1 MANGG
6 GSSVRSLADDIKA
19 LGLDRY
25 LLDTAVVDQAAADLA
40 AWLQQETSLPVPR
53 AVVRVGCR
61 LVSAAL
67 LGRLNRGADR
77 AITGG
82 LAVAV
87 SAFERLPGADRFCAA
102 LRNWART
109 KAADAEAK
117 AQLDELLEGRGREI
131 DRELLPTLST
141 DLRFQ
146 LQQVGKLDGVRDQLT
161 AGFAQLLERLNP
173 QPQLDPK
180 LVELTQSSRLYFGAR
195 KVPFVG
201 REAELKRLL
210 RFTVTRGDVAWWLVT
225 GPGGMGKSRLA
236 LELCHRAGACW
247 RTGFLPQQQ
256 LEHFDWANWQPDLPH
271 LLIVDYA
278 AALPKAVGRMLEA
291 LRLRQ
296 HNTKLEMPVRVLLLE
311 RRQDD
316 RWWDELMAAGDR
328 HGLAEVLVDQ
338 APLELGPLGPDG
350 IWSMVAKLGG
360 DAAKTLGR
368 DSALQ
373 RLTEIDPAMRP
384 LFAALAG
391 EALDAGADLR
401 QWTRT
406 DLLDDWLK
414 REREKHWQPA
424 GVDEPH
430 ANLAALATMVGGIA
444 EDILEAP
451 PDGIELPRP
460 EAVSAAAYAAL
471 TGRQPVVDAKGTT
484 RFAALEPDLLGSF
497 FVLEHLR
504 APMGRAGVMPN
515 VVKSWADS
523 YRRAAWNRDR
533 SDALAFALFLL
544 RSKDDFPGHPAFA
557 ALLGP
562 PAGSKWSHTLWAM
575 LVVDLIDAIGAAGR
589 IDKAEALLTQLR
601 TLAEGHPDEPELWL
615 PFAKGSVNLISHMG
629 SAGRIDEAEALLS
642 RLRTLA
648 EGHPGEPELRLPF
661 AQGSFNLINAL
672 RAAERIDE
680 AEALL
685 GRLRTLT
692 KGHPGEPELRRLFT
706 RGSFNLIGA
715 MGSAGRIDEAAAL
728 LAQLRT
734 LADDHPDE
742 PELRLPIAQGSVYLI
757 RAMGSTGR
765 IEDAKALLVR
775 LRKLA
780 EDHPDEPELRL
791 ECAAGSVNLIGGM
804 CSAGRI
810 DEAEALLARL
820 RTLAEGHPDERELR
834 LECAKGSFNL
844 IVGMGSAGRI
854 DEAAA
859 LVGQLRT
866 LAERHPDELPVL
878 AAAGL
883 AVVEVL
889 LAHGAREDLEGA
901 RAMAR
906 SAEGLLRH
914 PAVIAELRQLF
925 GGDRAGQLEGLIEA
939 LLSDG

>member
-296 HNTKLEMPVRVLLLE
+296 HNTPLEMPVRVLLLE
-311 RRQDD
+311 RRKDD
-316 RWWDELMAAGDR
+316 RWWDELMGAGDR
-328 HGLAEVLVDQ
+328 HGLAEILVDQ

-350 IWSMVAKLGG
+350 IRAMVAAIGG
-360 DAAKTLGR
+360 HAAETLGR
-368 DSALQ
+368 DSVLE
-373 RLTEIDPAMRP
+373 RLTAIDPAMRP

-406 DLLDDWLK
+406 DLLDSWLK
-414 REREKHWQPA
+414 RERERHWQPA

-444 EDILEAP
+444 EDILRAP
-451 PDGIELPRP
+451 PDGIALPRP
-460 EAVSAAAYAAL
+460 EAISAAAYVAI
-471 TGRQPVVDAKGTT
+471 TGRRPVADDEGTT
-484 RFAALEPDLLGSF
+484 WFAALEPDLLGSF

-504 APMGRAGVMPN
+504 APMGEAIAMPS
-515 VVKSWADS
+515 VVKSRADT
-523 YRRAAWNRDR
+523 YRRAAWNRDGL
-533 SDALAFALFLL
+533 DALAFTFFLD
-544 RSKDDFPGHPAFA
+544 RSKDDFLGHPVFA

-562 PAGSKWSHTLWAM
+562 PVGSRFSRTLWAM
-575 LVVDLIDAIGAAGR
+575 LVADLVHAMGSAGQIDE
-589 IDKAEALLTQLR
+589 AEALLAQLR
-601 TLAEGHPDEPELWL
+601 TLAEGHPDEPELRLPVAEGSFNLISAMGSAGQIDEAAALLAQLRTLAEGHPDELDLWL
-615 PFAKGSVNLISHMG
+615 PFARGSVNLIAAMG
-629 SAGRIDEAEALLS
+629 SAGRIVEAAALLDQLRTLAEGSPDEPELRVERAKGSFNLITAMGSAGKIDAAEALLAQLRTLAEGHPDEPELRLERAKGSVSLSVDYASAGRIDEAE
-642 RLRTLA
+642 
-648 EGHPGEPELRLPF
+648 
-661 AQGSFNLINAL
+661 
-672 RAAERIDE
+672 
-680 AEALL
+680 
-685 GRLRTLT
+685 
-692 KGHPGEPELRRLFT
+692 
-706 RGSFNLIGA
+706 
-715 MGSAGRIDEAAAL
+715 AL

-742 PELRLPIAQGSVYLI
+742 PELRLRV
-757 RAMGSTGR
+757 
-765 IEDAKALLVR
+765 
-775 LRKLA
+775 
-780 EDHPDEPELRL
+780 
-791 ECAAGSVNLIGGM
+791 
-804 CSAGRI
+804 
-810 DEAEALLARL
+810 AR
-820 RTLAEGHPDERELR
+820 
-834 LECAKGSFNL
+834 GSFNL
-844 IVGMGSAGRI
+844 INAMGSAGRI
-854 DEAAA
+854 DEAETLLA
-859 LVGQLRT
+859 QLRT
-866 LAERHPDELPVL
+866 LAEGRPDELPVI

-883 AVVEVL
+883 AAVSML
-889 LAHGAREDLEGA
+889 LAHVQREDA
-901 RAMAR
+901 QRAKATAR
-906 SAEGLLRH
+906 SAESLLRH
-914 PAVIAELRQLF
+914 PAVIAELRQPF
-925 GGDRAGQLEGLIEA
+925 GGDDAGQLEGLIET